1 MIISKVIRNS
11 VSPIRKI
18 CFIFLGTLCSFQGK
32 NDNKLLD
39 TECYHLISL
48 STYIYLT
55 KKTYEPLSLRVVPI
69 SENLASGP
77 RTTSNL
83 FARRAEQWRRLCL
96 LIRVMTSLEMRWPV
110 LLCTGWRNRIVDNYL
125 DCSFLWCRYWSLR
138 HVTFDDRSLCSNGG
152 TCFDPLHTYQRQ
164 QKLL

>member
-1 MIISKVIRNS
+1 MIISKVIPNS

-18 CFIFLGTLCSFQGK
+18 CFIFVGTLCSLQGK

-69 SENLASGP
+69 SENVASGP
-77 RTTSNL
+77 RTNVHTK
-83 FARRAEQWRRLCL
+83 RLSH
-96 LIRVMTSLEMRWPV
+96 T
-110 LLCTGWRNRIVDNYL
+110 N
-125 DCSFLWCRYWSLR
+125 
-138 HVTFDDRSLCSNGG
+138 G
-152 TCFDPLHTYQRQ
+152 TCSAIYIFHVYVAVTSVDVVVARWHNRCNVTLKWENRTLTIEDVR
-164 QKLL
+164 